1 MPHIDLNCD
10 LGESFGAYTI
20 GMDEKV
26 ISFITSANVACG
38 FHAGDPLVMQRT
50 VALCKQSGAAV
61 GAHPGFPDLQGF
73 GRRQMKLTPAEAKAC
88 VQYQIGALKAFCD
101 AAGVPLHHVKP
112 HGALYNMA
120 GKDRALADAICAAVK
135 ESAPGAVLL
144 ALSGSEMVKAAN
156 AIGLPV
162 ASEVFADRGYRA
174 DGSLVPRGAPGAM
187 IEDEDTAIARV
198 LQMAAQG
205 TVQAD
210 DGSTVLFAERQNLFQ
225 RLRLTVD
232 RIDDGLTVVDAQRT
246 GQGLWIRGVE
256 LQRQVGD
263 GLQILD
269 ELFQRGSFVDAG
281 QTSVDVQHLGTGLG
295 LGHGLGAGVSTVAVT

>member
-26 ISFITSANVACG
+26 IPFITSVNVACG

-162 ASEVFADRGYRA
+162 ASEVFADRGYQA

-187 IEDEDTAIARV
+187 IENEDTAIAQV

-210 DGSTVLFAERQNLFQ
+210 DGSTV
-225 RLRLTVD
+225 T
-232 RIDDGLTVVDAQRT
+232 
-246 GQGLWIRGVE
+246 
-256 LQRQVGD
+256 LQADSVCVHGD
-263 GLQILD
+263 GPKALA
-269 ELFQRGSFVDAG
+269 FVQRISAALLAAG
-281 QTSVDVQHLGTGLG
+281 T
-295 LGHGLGAGVSTVAVT
+295 AVAAF